1 MSKSNFAENA
11 VLNHRYGGPDYA
23 RPATVYIALFTSAPN
38 DAGGGTEVAGG
49 SYARAAVTNDATNFP
64 AAVGGSKSNAVA
76 VPFAQATAVWGTLTH
91 GAIFD
96 ALVGGNLLDWGALGT
111 PRTINTGDQFILG
124 VGDIQISED

>member
-1 MSKSNFAENA
+1 MSKSNYAEN
-11 VLNHRYGGPDYA
+11 VILNHRYGGPDYV
-23 RPATVYIALFTSAPN
+23 RPATFYIALFTAAPN

-64 AAVGGSKSNAVA
+64 AAVGGVKSNAVA
-76 VPFAQATAVWGTLTH
+76 VPFAQATAAWGTLTH

-111 PRTINTGDQFILG
+111 PRTINTGDQFVLG
-124 VGDIQISED
+124 IGDIRISEE